1 MKKSIINI
9 LLCLIMPIA
18 VGFTLMIA
26 ASLIM
31 LNTNIG
37 EGIESIFMLII
48 SAITSILTSVMLV
61 LRTRIKP
68 YLCSVISFALV
79 TLYKI
84 LITIVTVSLVTFS
97 IKSIISLAFAFV
109 FCFIGGM
116 IGTNIK
122 N

>member
-18 VGFTLMIA
+18 VGFALMIA

-68 YLCSVISFALV
+68 YLCSVISFVLV

-97 IKSIISLAFAFV
+97 IKSIISLAFVFV